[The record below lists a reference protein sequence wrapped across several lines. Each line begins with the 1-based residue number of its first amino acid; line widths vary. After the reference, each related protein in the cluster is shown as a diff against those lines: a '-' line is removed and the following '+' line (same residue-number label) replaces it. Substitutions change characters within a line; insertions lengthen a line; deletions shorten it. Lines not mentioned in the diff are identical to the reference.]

1 MSALSDRPDRCSWKT
16 FCLLL
21 ESSLGLSL
29 NSLSCNLSP
38 FLSDLPVSAEQS
50 RPSPPRSSLL
60 CVLFLTQAFVQPLFV
75 LVFSSHFSNH
85 SHLCFSPLEI
95 LPLGLE
101 LFLNAISVIGGL
113 LNNVWVKLCSSN
125 FTTAVYKE
133 NPSPFY
139 AFQAESGVQLCNLN
153 CLIAVLLLLL
163 VAQLFLSELSL
174 H

>member
-38 FLSDLPVSAEQS
+38 FLSDLLVSAEQAF
-50 RPSPPRSSLL
+50 PSPQQP
-60 CVLFLTQAFVQPLFV
+60 FVYPLFDSSICGAF
-75 LVFSSHFSNH
+75 LRAGVFKPFSNH

-95 LPLGLE
+95 LPLSLE

-113 LNNVWVKLCSSN
+113 LNNVWVKLCNSN

-133 NPSPFY
+133 NLRLFY
-139 AFQAESGVQLCNLN
+139 AFQAGSGIQLCNLN
-153 CLIAVLLLLL
+153 CLIAVLLLVL